1 MLSLLA
7 FCRSHFVAAS
17 QGKALLTEFSYGK
30 LARVFTKTAKTRVIF
45 FQSLCKITADNRSLP
60 DKYKFGVKNSLSGI
74 NKAQS
79 EASDD
84 LPAFNKMQSKTSDAL
99 PATNKMPSET
109 SDTFTATNKM
119 QSETSD
125 GFVETNE
132 MLSEASDALPATNKM
147 PSEVSDVSTTINSIL
162 SETSDIIS
170 SLYKF
175 PKTAFDGV
183 LSRSGDAATIN
194 IGFGVDSAFDI
205 ITQK

>member
-1 MLSLLA
+1 MA
-7 FCRSHFVAAS
+7 VS
-17 QGKALLTEFSYGK
+17 QGKALLNEFSYGK
-30 LARVFTKTAKTRVIF
+30 LASVFTKTAKTRVIF

-84 LPAFNKMQSKTSDAL
+84 LPAFNKMQSETSDAL
-99 PATNKMPSET
+99 PATNKMPSES
-109 SDTFTATNKM
+109 SDTFTA
-119 QSETSD
+119 
-125 GFVETNE
+125 TNE

-194 IGFGVDSAFDI
+194 IGFGVDYAFDI

>member
-1 MLSLLA
+1 MDEMSHGASFFTQACACAIRSRSLSSFGLLSLLA
-7 FCRSHFVAAS
+7 FCRAPFVAAS

-84 LPAFNKMQSKTSDAL
+84 LPAFNKMQS
-99 PATNKMPSET
+99 
-109 SDTFTATNKM
+109 
-119 QSETSD
+119 ETSD
-125 GFVETNE
+125 GLPATNE

-147 PSEVSDVSTTINSIL
+147 PSEVSDTPTAFNNIL
-162 SETSDIIS
+162 SETSDMVS

-175 PKTAFDGV
+175 QKTAFDGV